1 VDPADAIGS
10 RREARE
16 TALGVLYAAEAQG
29 RDLLEVLAD
38 RPVAPSDYAVEV
50 VEGVASTIDQLDELI
65 GRHAEGWRTERMPA
79 VDRAL
84 LRMAVYELCHRA
96 DVPTAAVL
104 SEVVDLA
111 GDYSTERSSRF
122 VNGVVSSVAAEAR
135 SDGSAD
141 APADGAP
148 ADGDPGDGDPA

>member
-1 VDPADAIGS
+1 MDPIDAIGS

-29 RDLLEVLAD
+29 RDLLEVLTD
-38 RPVAPSDYAVEV
+38 RPVAPASYVVEV
-50 VEGVASTIDQLDELI
+50 VEGVAATVDQLDEMI
-65 GRHAEGWRTERMPA
+65 GRYAEGWRTDRMPA

-84 LRMAVYELCHRA
+84 LRMAVYELCHRR

-122 VNGVVSSVAAEAR
+122 VNGVVSAVAAEVR
-135 SDGSAD
+135 PDVRTEGHPETSHD
-141 APADGAP
+141 DGAP
-148 ADGDPGDGDPA
+148 V

>member
-1 VDPADAIGS
+1 MDPIDAIGS

-16 TALGVLYAAEAQG
+16 TALGVLYAAEAQS

-38 RPVAPSDYAVEV
+38 RPVAPASYVVEV
-50 VEGVASTIDQLDELI
+50 VEGVAATMDQLDEMI
-65 GRHAEGWRTERMPA
+65 GRYAEGWRTDRMPA
-79 VDRAL
+79 VARAL
-84 LRMAVYELCHRA
+84 LRMAVYELCHRL

-122 VNGVVSSVAAEAR
+122 VNGVVSAVAAEGRPDVR
-135 SDGSAD
+135 SEGHSGQDPEG
-141 APADGAP
+141 
-148 ADGDPGDGDPA
+148 GDLA

>member
-1 VDPADAIGS
+1 MDPVDAIGS

-16 TALGVLYAAEAQG
+16 TALGVLYAAEAQS
-29 RDLLEVLAD
+29 RDLLEVLTD
-38 RPVAPSDYAVEV
+38 RPVAPASYVVEI
-50 VEGVASTIDQLDELI
+50 VEGVAATMNQLDEMI
-65 GRHAEGWRTERMPA
+65 GRYAEGWRTDRMPA

-84 LRMAVYELCHRA
+84 LRMAVYELCHRL

-122 VNGVVSSVAAEAR
+122 VNGVVSAVAAEVR
-135 SDGSAD
+135 TEGRPEMSHD
-141 APADGAP
+141 
-148 ADGDPGDGDPA
+148 DGDPA

>member
-1 VDPADAIGS
+1 MDPTDAIGS

-29 RDLLEVLAD
+29 RDLLEVLTD
-38 RPVAPSDYAVEV
+38 RPVAPSSYVVEV
-50 VEGVASTIDQLDELI
+50 VEGVAATLDQLDEMI
-65 GRHAEGWRTERMPA
+65 GRYAEGWRTDRMPA

-84 LRMAVYELCHRA
+84 LRMAVYELCHRL

-122 VNGVVSSVAAEAR
+122 VNGVVSAVAAEVR
-135 SDGSAD
+135 PDVRTEGHPEMSHD
-141 APADGAP
+141 
-148 ADGDPGDGDPA
+148 DGDLE

>member
-1 VDPADAIGS
+1 MDPIDAIGS

-29 RDLLEVLAD
+29 RDLLDVLAD
-38 RPVAPSDYAVEV
+38 RPVAPSSYVVEV
-50 VEGVASTIDQLDELI
+50 VEGVAATLDQLDEMI
-65 GRHAEGWRTERMPA
+65 GRYAEGWRTDRMPA

-84 LRMAVYELCHRA
+84 LRMAVYELCHRL

-122 VNGVVSSVAAEAR
+122 VNGVVSAVAAEVR
-135 SDGSAD
+135 TEGHLGTDHQE
-141 APADGAP
+141 
-148 ADGDPGDGDPA
+148 GDPA

>member
-1 VDPADAIGS
+1 MDPIDAIGS

-16 TALGVLYAAEAQG
+16 TALGVLYAAEAQS

-38 RPVAPSDYAVEV
+38 RPVAPASYVVEV
-50 VEGVASTIDQLDELI
+50 VEGVAATMDQLDEMI
-65 GRHAEGWRTERMPA
+65 GRYAEGWRTDRMPA

-84 LRMAVYELCHRA
+84 LRMAVYELCHRL

-111 GDYSTERSSRF
+111 GDYSTERPPRF
-122 VNGVVSSVAAEAR
+122 VNGLVSAVAAEVR
-135 SDGSAD
+135 PVVRTEGHSGQDPEG
-141 APADGAP
+141 
-148 ADGDPGDGDPA
+148 GDLA

>member
-1 VDPADAIGS
+1 MDPIDAIGS

-29 RDLLEVLAD
+29 RDLLEVLTD
-38 RPVAPSDYAVEV
+38 RPVVPPSYVVEV
-50 VEGVASTIDQLDELI
+50 VEGVAATLDRLDEMI
-65 GRHAEGWRTERMPA
+65 GRYAEGWRTDRMPA

-84 LRMAVYELCHRA
+84 LRMAVYELCYRL

-122 VNGVVSSVAAEAR
+122 VNGIASAVAAEVR
-135 SDGSAD
+135 PDVRTE
-141 APADGAP
+141 
-148 ADGDPGDGDPA
+148 GDPEMSHDDGDPA

>member
-1 VDPADAIGS
+1 MDPIDAIGS

-16 TALGVLYAAEAQG
+16 TALGVLYAAEAQS

-38 RPVAPSDYAVEV
+38 RPVAPASYVVEV
-50 VEGVASTIDQLDELI
+50 VEGVAATMDQLDEMI
-65 GRHAEGWRTERMPA
+65 GRYAEGWRTDRMRA

-84 LRMAVYELCHRA
+84 LRMAVYELCHRR

-122 VNGVVSSVAAEAR
+122 VNGVVSAVAAEVR
-135 SDGSAD
+135 PDVRTEGHSGQDPEG
-141 APADGAP
+141 
-148 ADGDPGDGDPA
+148 GDLA

>member
-1 VDPADAIGS
+1 MDPIDAIGS

-29 RDLLEVLAD
+29 RDLLEVLTD
-38 RPVAPSDYAVEV
+38 RPVAPASYVVEV
-50 VEGVASTIDQLDELI
+50 VEGVAATVDQLDEMI
-65 GRHAEGWRTERMPA
+65 GRYAEGWRTDRMPA

-84 LRMAVYELCHRA
+84 LRMAVYELCHRL

-122 VNGVVSSVAAEAR
+122 VNGVVSAVVRRAAFA
-135 SDGSAD
+135 
-141 APADGAP
+141 
-148 ADGDPGDGDPA
+148 

>member
-1 VDPADAIGS
+1 MDPVDAIGS

-16 TALGVLYAAEAQG
+16 TALGVLYAAEAQS
-29 RDLLEVLAD
+29 RDLLEVLTD
-38 RPVAPSDYAVEV
+38 RPVAPARYVVEI
-50 VEGVASTIDQLDELI
+50 VEGVAATMDQLDEMI
-65 GRHAEGWRTERMPA
+65 GHYAEGWRTDRMPA

-84 LRMAVYELCHRA
+84 LRMAVYELCHRL

-122 VNGVVSSVAAEAR
+122 VNGVVSAVAAEVR
-135 SDGSAD
+135 TEGRPEMSHD
-141 APADGAP
+141 
-148 ADGDPGDGDPA
+148 DGDPA